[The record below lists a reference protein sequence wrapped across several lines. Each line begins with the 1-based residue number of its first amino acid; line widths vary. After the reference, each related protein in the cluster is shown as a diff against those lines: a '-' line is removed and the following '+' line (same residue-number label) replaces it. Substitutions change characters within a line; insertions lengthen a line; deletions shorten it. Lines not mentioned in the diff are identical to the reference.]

1 MKLKTTDLYRVDE
14 GDFVQIHNKATRN
27 SQPFIVKSKHHRLM
41 LEALAKQRLT
51 TTVVV
56 VGLEDGKRQRLDGDA
71 KVWRIPKS
79 SLLDGGFN
87 GRTYKEEI
95 KCQES

>member
-27 SQPFIVKSKHHRLM
+27 SQPFIVESKEIRLS
-41 LEALAKQRLT
+41 LNPAKQGLT

-56 VGLEDGKRQRLDGDA
+56 VGLEDEKRQWLDGDA
-71 KVWRIPKS
+71 KVWRIPKRL
-79 SLLDGGFN
+79 LLDGGFN